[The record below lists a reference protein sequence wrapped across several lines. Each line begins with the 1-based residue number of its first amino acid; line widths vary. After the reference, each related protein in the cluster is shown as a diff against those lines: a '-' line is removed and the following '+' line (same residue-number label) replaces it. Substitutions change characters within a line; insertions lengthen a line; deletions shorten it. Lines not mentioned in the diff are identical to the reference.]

1 MFVVGAPN
9 SDGAGDVRGGDPLA
23 VGGEAGDGG
32 GVGVLGVDGD
42 VEGVVEVEDD
52 DGSAVGVEDGVGP
65 GLGVAGDE
73 DPAAALRRG
82 HASVGLRELRRHL
95 LEREREI
102 RACTDGEM

>member
-1 MFVVGAPN
+1 MVVVGAPDA
-9 SDGAGDVRGGDPLA
+9 DGAGGVGGGDPLA

-42 VEGVVEVEDD
+42 VERVVEVEDD

-65 GLGVAGDE
+65 GLRVAGDE

-82 HASVGLRELRRHL
+82 HARVGLRQLRHL
-95 LEREREI
+95 LERETRE
-102 RACTDGEM
+102 RERGGERN